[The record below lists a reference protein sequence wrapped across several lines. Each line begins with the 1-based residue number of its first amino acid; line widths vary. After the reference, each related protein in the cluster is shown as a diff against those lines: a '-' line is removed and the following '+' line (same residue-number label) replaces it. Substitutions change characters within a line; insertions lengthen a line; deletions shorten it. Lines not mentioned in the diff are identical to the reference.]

1 MTALRALAVLVALG
15 ACAPQTPPDLLSLGA
30 TDGGQGFTVP
40 SDLPPLKEVRVYP
53 DGRTTVL
60 FRSFEPGVRP

>member
-1 MTALRALAVLVALG
+1 VRNLFLVLALAG
-15 ACAPQTPPDLLSLGA
+15 TCACAPQTPPDLLSLGA
-30 TDGGQGFTVP
+30 SDGGQGFTVP